1 VKQGKRWLAWPMGL
15 AVGLLNGFF
24 GSGGGMVGV
33 PMLRF
38 MGLETQE
45 CHATCIAII
54 APLAAASTGFY
65 LYQKAFALQDA
76 LRYLPG
82 GLAGALVGA
91 WLLPRLK
98 TVWIRRGFGV
108 LILLAAVRLLTR

>member
-1 VKQGKRWLAWPMGL
+1 
-15 AVGLLNGFF
+15 
-24 GSGGGMVGV
+24 MVGV

-54 APLAAASTGFY
+54 APLAAASAGFY
-65 LYQKAFALQDA
+65 LYQKAFALRDA
-76 LRYLPG
+76 LLYLPG

-91 WLLPRLK
+91 WLLPHLK

-108 LILLAAVRLLTR
+108 LILFAALRLLTR